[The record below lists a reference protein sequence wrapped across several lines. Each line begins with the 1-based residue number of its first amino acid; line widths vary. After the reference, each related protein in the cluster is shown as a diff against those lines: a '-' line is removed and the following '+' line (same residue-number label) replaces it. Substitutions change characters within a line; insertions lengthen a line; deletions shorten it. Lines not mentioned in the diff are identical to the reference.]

1 MTRTYKADTFLKAK
15 EEWRSFGP
23 EWDRI
28 RAAAAQSFSVFPPA
42 GTELD
47 DRDAESPSQR
57 AIVYRALMDRPRET
71 EAIVRR
77 SSSWSEV
84 VTRIFAAES
93 RLREELGIAD
103 AEHRA
108 GQSMKRM
115 GYPQSIR
122 DIFREMA
129 G

>member
-1 MTRTYKADTFLKAK
+1 MSRTYKADAFLKARD
-15 EEWRSFGP
+15 EWESFGP

-28 RAAAAQSFSVFPPA
+28 RAAAAQSGYIFPPS

-84 VTRIFAAES
+84 VTRIFDSEARRRAEVV
-93 RLREELGIAD
+93 EEHHGDTFRRRTALPKSLA
-103 AEHRA
+103 
-108 GQSMKRM
+108 
-115 GYPQSIR
+115 